1 MNLMG
6 TGAERSGRSRGR
18 LERLARRYLR
28 TRIGRC
34 YEAARHCLSRKRDK
48 SAPSRHVTAGVRD
61 TKKIERALRE
71 DTDSEWGCL
80 LRAAN
85 AGDALAYQH
94 FLSILT
100 PALRRFARRALARAV
115 APEADAE
122 DIVQEILLAI
132 HLKRQTWI
140 ESAPVAPWV
149 FTIARH
155 KVIDFLR
162 RRGRRIHLPLDDFAE
177 TLAAESEEPSL
188 IGADIDRHLDSLS
201 TVQRKVVRSIA
212 VTGASIAETAADL
225 SMSQGAV
232 RVALHRGLAA
242 LAAKFSREG

>member
-1 MNLMG
+1 MRDG
-6 TGAERSGRSRGR
+6 TDQEW
-18 LERLARRYLR
+18 
-28 TRIGRC
+28 
-34 YEAARHCLSRKRDK
+34 
-48 SAPSRHVTAGVRD
+48 V
-61 TKKIERALRE
+61 AL
-71 DTDSEWGCL
+71 L
-80 LRAAN
+80 QAAN
-85 AGDALAYQH
+85 GGDAPAYQR
-94 FLSILT
+94 LLMLLT
-100 PALRRFARRALARAV
+100 PALRRFVRRALGRAG

-140 ESAPVAPWV
+140 SGAPVAPWV

-155 KVIDFLR
+155 KVIDHLR
-162 RRGRRIHLPLDDFAE
+162 RRGRRVHVPLDDFSE
-177 TLAAESEEPSL
+177 TLAAESDEPSM
-188 IGADIDRHLDSLS
+188 IGSDIDRHLDSLS

-242 LAAKFSREG
+242 LATKFSTGSGSR

>member
-1 MNLMG
+1 M
-6 TGAERSGRSRGR
+6 
-18 LERLARRYLR
+18 
-28 TRIGRC
+28 
-34 YEAARHCLSRKRDK
+34 
-48 SAPSRHVTAGVRD
+48 
-61 TKKIERALRE
+61 RE
-71 DTDSEWGCL
+71 DTDSEWGFL

-85 AGDALAYQH
+85 AGDALAYQR
-94 FLSILT
+94 FLTLLT
-100 PALRRFARRALARAV
+100 PALRRFVRRALARAV
-115 APEADAE
+115 APEADSE

-177 TLAAESEEPSL
+177 TLAAEADEPSL

-212 VTGASIAETAADL
+212 VAGASIAETAADL

-242 LAAKFSREG
+242 LAVKFSTQGD

>member
-1 MNLMG
+1 M
-6 TGAERSGRSRGR
+6 
-18 LERLARRYLR
+18 
-28 TRIGRC
+28 
-34 YEAARHCLSRKRDK
+34 
-48 SAPSRHVTAGVRD
+48 
-61 TKKIERALRE
+61 RE
-71 DTDSEWGCL
+71 DRESEWGFL

-85 AGDALAYQH
+85 AGDASAYQR
-94 FLSILT
+94 FLVHLT
-100 PALRRFARRALARAV
+100 PALRRFVRRALARA
-115 APEADAE
+115 AAAEADAE

-162 RRGRRIHLPLDDFAE
+162 RRGRRLHLPLEDFAE
-177 TLAAESEEPSL
+177 TLAAEVDEPSH
-188 IGADIDRHLDSLS
+188 IGADIDRHLDCLP
-201 TVQRKVVRSIA
+201 TVQRKVVKSIA

-225 SMSQGAV
+225 AMSQGAV

-242 LAAKFSREG
+242 LATKFSTQGD